1 MGHLVACDKGVLF
14 FLKLLSW
21 KCYLKTLQ
29 IERAGIQLLVWEIVA
44 SFSSPFVCNL
54 KKKKTDEYYMMCRI
68 SQQTIAAGFSTFL
81 LLSRRD
87 GECRMLL

>member
-44 SFSSPFVCNL
+44 SFSSPFVCNF
-54 KKKKTDEYYMMCRI
+54 KKKTDEYYMMCLI

>member
-44 SFSSPFVCNL
+44 
-54 KKKKTDEYYMMCRI
+54 DEYYMMCLI

>member
-1 MGHLVACDKGVLF
+1 ML
-14 FLKLLSW
+14 
-21 KCYLKTLQ
+21 LKTLQ
-29 IERAGIQLLVWEIVA
+29 IERAGIQLLVWETGF
-44 SFSSPFVCNL
+44 FSSHFVCNL
-54 KKKKTDEYYMMCRI
+54 KKKKKTDEYYMMCLI